1 MNETVIN
8 IGIYLTYILIG
19 AAVIGILFFSVTNI
33 AKNPK
38 AAKSALVGIGG
49 LVVVFGITYAL
60 STGADAG
67 MYSTDE
73 EVVTEGTSKL
83 VGMGLSS
90 FYVLAALTIL
100 SILYVE
106 VTRLFK

>member
-1 MNETVIN
+1 MNDTVIN

-19 AAVIGILFFSVTNI
+19 AAVLGILIFSVSNI

-38 AAKSALVGIGG
+38 AAKSALIGIGG
-49 LVVVFGITYAL
+49 LVVIFGLTYAI
-60 STGADAG
+60 STGADATL
-67 MYSTDE
+67 YSSDD
-73 EVVTEGTSKL
+73 EVVTEGMSRL
-83 VGMGLSS
+83 VGMGLFS
-90 FYVLAALTIL
+90 FYVLGGLTIL